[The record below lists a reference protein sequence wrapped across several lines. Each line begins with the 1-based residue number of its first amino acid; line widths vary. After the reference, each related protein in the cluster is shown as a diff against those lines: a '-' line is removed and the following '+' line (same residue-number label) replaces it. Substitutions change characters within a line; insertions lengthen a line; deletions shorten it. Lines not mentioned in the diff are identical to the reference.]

1 MSSLGKRKEDGK
13 KAGDHKDRAH
23 KRPKG
28 DRDKNNQFF
37 KKKDAKHSKS
47 SKDERKEDKGR
58 TIGNKRDDVKK
69 DRRVSKP
76 NYELIE
82 KLKNN
87 WNKIRIKSTSSEERA
102 VIIDQMVKQMTG
114 NVLQVTLRHDA
125 SRMVQSIFQFGTIAQ
140 RKPILDELVIKLV
153 EIAKTPY
160 GHFAI
165 LKAITHCTEGY
176 EQKKIL
182 QSLSGHFVSLGT
194 NVIGA
199 RTVETLLQVLSPK
212 LTSEL
217 KAEFYGKKF
226 TVLMEDTPRTL
237 QMLVEKLDTSKGHS
251 IMDHMRDLAQK
262 FVDKGLL
269 SFQYV
274 HALLWE
280 YTLQSATYFKTNPI
294 YLNDLI
300 NILGDSAHKLMV
312 TKPGSRVVCHLATF
326 ANAKDR
332 KRLMKTLKGTVLTS
346 LLHASAHLSIV
357 RLVDCVDDTVTVQK
371 LLLDEVKSTKALTK
385 YTAAGE
391 LITSEIPPLL
401 AIINNRFGCK
411 LLLRLFNPTKKCLE
425 PDEESLFDNVNNVT
439 SKKPAAQKRK
449 EHLVYFKNSL
459 ISLCCAH
466 TSTLLRD
473 RSGSKIVQEFIN
485 SFCSVEVLNAIALVF
500 VQRENECKELV
511 GETIEEDD
519 NEMDEEEDGDDD
531 DGDDDDDDEDNEDDD
546 AKELREADEIMND
559 DDDDDSDTETK
570 NKSKAKKVKAPASNV
585 EAKVELNIQ
594 EDPVAHLVLKH
605 ILKLEKQVENKDTD
619 ASIDQSLWE
628 SPNKFPLQFGLRLL
642 TLLNENKQLLK
653 QWLSC
658 NRPCFILSDIL
669 QITSAKKKGLDI
681 LKSFKKD
688 VNSSTMGGQLLAQI
702 LDGK

>member
-1 MSSLGKRKEDGK
+1 MSSLGKRKEGGK
-13 KAGDHKDRAH
+13 FHKKGGSDTERIH
-23 KRPKG
+23 KKS
-28 DRDKNNQFF
+28 RDDKDKSHQFL
-37 KKKDAKHSKS
+37 KKKDHKHSKS
-47 SKDERKEDKGR
+47 SNDKNQDKGHKSNN
-58 TIGNKRDDVKK
+58 NKRDEVKK

-87 WNKIRIKSTSSEERA
+87 WNKIRIKSTSTEERTI
-102 VIIDQMVKQMTG
+102 IIDQMLKQMTG

-182 QSLSGHFVSLGT
+182 QSLNGHFVSLGT

-212 LTSEL
+212 LTCEL

-226 TVLMEDTPRTL
+226 TVLMEEIPRTL
-237 QMLVEKLDTSKGHS
+237 QILIEKLDSSKEHS

-274 HALLWE
+274 HTLLWE

-294 YLNDLI
+294 YMNDLI

-312 TKPGSRVVCHLATF
+312 TKPGSKVVCYLATF

-346 LLHASAHLSIV
+346 LLHQSAHLSII

-401 AIINNRFGCK
+401 ATINSRFGCK
-411 LLLRLFNPTKKCLE
+411 LLLRLLNPSKKCLE
-425 PDEESLFDNVNNVT
+425 PDEEMLFDNTSNVT
-439 SKKPAAQKRK
+439 SKKPSLQKRK
-449 EHLVYFKNSL
+449 EHLVYFKNAL
-459 ISLCCAH
+459 ITLCCTH
-466 TSTLLRD
+466 TSTLLKD
-473 RSGSKIVQEFIN
+473 RSGSKIIQEFIN
-485 SFCSVEVLNAIALVF
+485 SFCSIEVLNAIALVF
-500 VQRENECKELV
+500 VQRESECKELV
-511 GETIEEDD
+511 GEILEDD
-519 NEMDEEEDGDDD
+519 DKEMDEE
-531 DGDDDDDDEDNEDDD
+531 DDDEEEVDDEDEDEDEDED
-546 AKELREADEIMND
+546 AKELREADEVMND
-559 DDDDDSDTETK
+559 DEDESDTDIK
-570 NKSKAKKVKAPASNV
+570 SKSKAVKAKAATSNE
-585 EAKVELNIQ
+585 EAKIELNIQ
-594 EDPVAHLVLKH
+594 EDPVAHLVLKN
-605 ILKLEKQVENKDTD
+605 ILKLEKQVENKEVD
-619 ASIDQSLWE
+619 AIIDQSLWE
-628 SPNKFPLQFGLRLL
+628 NPNKFPLQFGLRLL

-653 QWLSC
+653 QWLTC

-669 QITSAKKKGLDI
+669 QITSAKKKGFDI
-681 LKSFKKD
+681 LKSYKKD
-688 VNSSTMGGQLLAQI
+688 INTSTMGGQLLAQI

>member
-1 MSSLGKRKEDGK
+1 MSSLGKRKEGEKLHK
-13 KAGDHKDRAH
+13 KGGSDAERVHKKSRDDRNKSH
-23 KRPKG
+23 
-28 DRDKNNQFF
+28 QFL
-37 KKKDAKHSKS
+37 KKKDHKHSKS
-47 SKDERKEDKGR
+47 INNDKNQDKGHKSNS
-58 TIGNKRDDVKK
+58 NKRDEVKK

-87 WNKIRIKSTSSEERA
+87 WNKIRIKSTSTEERTI
-102 VIIDQMVKQMTG
+102 IIDQMLKQMTG

-182 QSLSGHFVSLGT
+182 QSLNGHFVSLGT

-212 LTSEL
+212 LTCEL

-226 TVLMEDTPRTL
+226 TVLMEEIPRTL
-237 QMLVEKLDTSKGHS
+237 QILIEKLDSSKEHS

-274 HALLWE
+274 HTLLWE

-294 YLNDLI
+294 YMNDLI

-312 TKPGSRVVCHLATF
+312 TKPGSKVVCYLATF

-346 LLHASAHLSIV
+346 LLHQSAHLSII

-385 YTAAGE
+385 YTATGE

-401 AIINNRFGCK
+401 ATINSRFGCK
-411 LLLRLFNPTKKCLE
+411 LLLRLLNPSKKFLE
-425 PDEESLFDNVNNVT
+425 PDEEMLFDNTSNVT
-439 SKKPAAQKRK
+439 SKKPSLQKRK
-449 EHLVYFKNSL
+449 EHLVYFKNAL
-459 ISLCCAH
+459 IALCCTH
-466 TSTLLRD
+466 TSSLLKD
-473 RSGSKIVQEFIN
+473 RSGSKIIQEFIN
-485 SFCSVEVLNAIALVF
+485 SFCSIEVLNAIALVF
-500 VQRENECKELV
+500 VQRESECKELV
-511 GETIEEDD
+511 GEILEDD
-519 NEMDEEEDGDDD
+519 DKEMDEE
-531 DGDDDDDDEDNEDDD
+531 DDDEEEVYEEDEDED
-546 AKELREADEIMND
+546 AKELREADEVMND
-559 DDDDDSDTETK
+559 DEDESNTDIKS
-570 NKSKAKKVKAPASNV
+570 KSKAFKAKAAPSNE
-585 EAKVELNIQ
+585 EAKIELNIH

-605 ILKLEKQVENKDTD
+605 ILKLEKQVENKEVD

-628 SPNKFPLQFGLRLL
+628 NSNIFPLQFGLRLL

-653 QWLSC
+653 QWLTC

-669 QITSAKKKGLDI
+669 QITSAKKKGFDI
-681 LKSFKKD
+681 LKSYKKD
-688 VNSSTMGGQLLAQI
+688 INTSTMGGQLLAQI